1 MKTSELITK
10 AKKYLWDGLD
20 DFELEFPGKKT
31 EFICYAMV
39 RAANRPSEHALAQTL
54 RDDIEVRMH
63 PWNNVWSWL
72 VHEARIPTKNLTHP
86 NVQAHRLAWM
96 NKLIKEYKA
105 KGD

>member
-1 MKTSELITK
+1 MKTSELIAK
-10 AKKYLWDGLD
+10 AKQHLWDGLD
-20 DFELEFPGKKT
+20 DSNLALDSKT

-39 RAANRPSEHALAQTL
+39 RAAKRPFEYALAQTF
-54 RDDIEVRMH
+54 RDDIEVRLG
-63 PWNNVWSWL
+63 PWNNLWSWL
-72 VHEARIPTKNLTHP
+72 VYEAAIPTKDLTYP